1 MINIKDIKRKFY
13 TSGFDVEDIE
23 ITKDTDIVSSDKDRQ
38 GIQLI
43 FEEKLGESIQ
53 NVKKTKENLDSIS
66 NTLTSNIDKLNYK
79 INQAVEKLRG
89 AILVERNT
97 TSTIYSTIIPI
108 TTQQTNNT
116 TTTATISDNII
127 FGISDSTIDYETITP
142 LVLSNISFKNLN
154 IKSLNKKSTDVL
166 QNFIMSNKTHNTLP
180 FEFTIDVR
188 GLLRGTTS
196 IILGLKDYAI
206 IEVYK
211 DGGLFKDK
219 ALSNYF
225 NIPVEVSTESITL
238 RVYPTIHK
246 STDLHFDI
254 IGMTEYIYQDSTI
267 YETKQIPV
275 NRALSNIVVDTCDNS
290 NDTNINID
298 YYISINGKEYE
309 KFLPARKNNVK
320 NVNNLQSIITLS
332 KDSELNLVGF
342 NGSKLKE
349 GDIRYSLPSSLQ
361 NFLEYQTYVYIPN
374 LENKNDIEFYL
385 LVKEDIT
392 LHKELLTNV
401 NSIFYIDGV
410 EQDTYELF
418 FAKGIRHFKVV
429 NYSTEEVEPINYEYL
444 SLLIGSENIYSNKVL
459 KPILKTNGDVK
470 YISFSTPEMLEYF
483 NTIEPQEIFIKE
495 TKKEV
500 AVNTIKLKT
509 VLGSLDMKTVPYIS
523 RILIRGL

>member
-1 MINIKDIKRKFY
+1 MIDIKDIKRKFY
-13 TSGFDVEDIE
+13 KEGFNVEDIE
-23 ITKDTDIVSSDKDRQ
+23 ITKDIDVIFNEKNREGVK
-38 GIQLI
+38 LI
-43 FEEKLGESIQ
+43 FEEKLGDSEQ
-53 NVKKTKENLDSIS
+53 NVRKTRENLNLIS
-66 NTLTSNIDKLNYK
+66 ETLNSNVDKLNFK

-108 TTQQTNNT
+108 TKQQTNNI

-127 FGISDSTIDYETITP
+127 FGISDTVVDHETITP

-154 IKSLNKKSTDVL
+154 IKSLNKKSTDLL
-166 QNFIMSNKTHNTLP
+166 QNFVMSNKTHNTLP

-196 IILGLKDYAI
+196 IILSLKDYAI
-206 IEVYK
+206 IEVYR
-211 DGGLFKDK
+211 DGGLFKEK

-225 NIPVEVSTESITL
+225 NIPVEVTTENITL

-246 STDLHFDI
+246 STDLYFDV
-254 IGMTEYIYQDSTI
+254 IGITEYIYQNSTI

-275 NRALSNIVVDTCDNS
+275 NKSLSNIVVDTCDNS
-290 NDTNINID
+290 NDININID
-298 YYISINGKEYE
+298 YYISVNGKEYE
-309 KFLPARKNNVK
+309 KFLPARKNNIK

-374 LENKNDIEFYL
+374 VENKNDIEFYL

-392 LHKELLTNV
+392 LHKDLLTN
-401 NSIFYIDGV
+401 SEAIFYIDNI
-410 EQDTYELF
+410 EQIEDTLF
-418 FAKGIRHFKVV
+418 FSKGIRHLKVI
-429 NYSTEEVEPINYEYL
+429 NNNGNIEPIDYGYL
-444 SLLIGSENIYSNKVL
+444 SLLIGEKNIYSNKVL
-459 KPILKTNGDVK
+459 KPILKTSGNIK
-470 YISFSTPEMLEYF
+470 YISFSTPEVLNYF
-483 NTIEPQEIFIKE
+483 NTTEPKEIFIKE
-495 TKKEV
+495 TKKEI
-500 AVNTIKLKT
+500 AVNTIKLKA
-509 VLGSLDMKTVPYIS
+509 VLGSVDMKTVPYIS